1 MRAEVTVSAPIPL
14 STHVFLV
21 VVPALIAA
29 AALLKFLLGGR
40 RDA

>member
-1 MRAEVTVSAPIPL
+1 MRAEVGVSAPIPP
-14 STHVFLV
+14 STHVFLL

-29 AALLKFLLGGR
+29 AALLRFLLGGR